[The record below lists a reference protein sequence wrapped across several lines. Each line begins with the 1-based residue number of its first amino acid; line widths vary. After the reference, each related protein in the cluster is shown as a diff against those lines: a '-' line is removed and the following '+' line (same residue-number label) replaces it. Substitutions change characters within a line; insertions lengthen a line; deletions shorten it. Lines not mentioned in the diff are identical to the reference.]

1 MVAIIKKKTKKKK
14 KKKCE
19 TKQRVSKKA
28 SWKILRR

>member
-1 MVAIIKKKTKKKK
+1 MVAIIKNKTKQK